1 MVTIVRN
8 DDRFLV
14 GELSKVK
21 HPQFYIFYMFHC
33 DDSLQHTTLHSF
45 SICHQEAK
53 FQSLKEALSF
63 VSLVDGYFRLTTDSS
78 HYFCQDIAPPSLLEG
93 IRNRCHGPITQVTP
107 MKTKLQQYSSHG
119 CVKWPSIF
127 NQIRAGSQQAEKVQS
142 QVWHLP
148 SATESKDIRQLFPH
162 RLCSGSLTAA
172 VVAVEF

>member
-1 MVTIVRN
+1 MILCNTPPSI
-8 DDRFLV
+8 
-14 GELSKVK
+14 
-21 HPQFYIFYMFHC
+21 
-33 DDSLQHTTLHSF
+33 HSQ
-45 SICHQEAK
+45 SALQEAK

-107 MKTKLQQYSSHG
+107 MKTKLQQYSSHD

-148 SATESKDIRQLFPH
+148 SATESKDIRQLLPH

-172 VVAVEF
+172 VAAVEFLDVDVQ